1 MFLYV
6 QVFLLLSV
14 TPSQMLIFIVETYP
28 INTVTFPWNSTDQI
42 FIKICMQEWM
52 GQLTKEG
59 EDT

>member
-1 MFLYV
+1 M
-6 QVFLLLSV
+6 FLLLSV

-42 FIKICMQEWM
+42 FIKMCMQEWM
-52 GQLTKEG
+52 IQLTQEG